1 MFEIQN
7 KQSIENNSTKKNNQE
22 ICSIN
27 QNITPTQSTI
37 KFKKI
42 KIFQVKNIS
51 KYEFYEMD
59 LQRSEQ

>member
-1 MFEIQN
+1 MFEIRN
-7 KQSIENNSTKKNNQE
+7 KQSIENNLTKKNNQE

-42 KIFQVKNIS
+42 KIFQAKNIS

-59 LQRSEQ
+59 FQRSEQ

>member
-7 KQSIENNSTKKNNQE
+7 KQSIENNSTKKNNQK

-27 QNITPTQSTI
+27 ENTTPTQNTI

-51 KYEFYEMD
+51 KYEFYEIN